1 MATNI
6 WLTHDFFLIRK
17 TSMFMFTVEL
27 FQQLH
32 TAGFWKKRQIQQGT
46 IKKKQKTPKRFQQHS
61 HQINPSLI
69 CLLSCNQMS
78 CLLCLI
84 CFLLS
89 WSSETTQWYVTTFNA
104 CWIFFASDIN
114 ESLTEFFFTHWKKVK
129 LTKTCSLNWFHCQ
142 IKAEMIFEGHF
153 NVASFIYFQVLLA
166 KLSYSI
172 RLEGIHRLCFDLL
185 NSRGNSC
192 DVHSLF
198 CKVHVLQVSITWREW
213 LRKYKQVSTPSLFK

>member
-104 CWIFFASDIN
+104 CWIFYASDIN
-114 ESLTEFFFTHWKKVK
+114 ESLTEFFSHTEKRWSWPKLVVK
-129 LTKTCSLNWFHCQ
+129 LIPLSNKSWNDLL
-142 IKAEMIFEGHF
+142 KDIFMLPH
-153 NVASFIYFQVLLA
+153 SFISKCCWQ
-166 KLSYSI
+166 S
-172 RLEGIHRLCFDLL
+172 
-185 NSRGNSC
+185 
-192 DVHSLF
+192 
-198 CKVHVLQVSITWREW
+198 
-213 LRKYKQVSTPSLFK
+213 